1 MYAKPW
7 PPLPRF
13 WLSMSKNT
21 PTLASRLKPPT
32 HDRCSRCGPA
42 GHQVKSEGEAVCHLE
57 SGGFVGSMAFNRFIQ
72 EPPIRSRSARRP
84 RGVRG
89 EHQQADSVSDERFV
103 TEADA
108 NSKGVVKGAVET
120 AKAVVLD
127 MLRGPSVVGKVA
139 MSVVPDVVDER
150 QDLTKMERS
159 KNTVTA
165 TSDVSAR
172 LQRVNL

>member
-1 MYAKPW
+1 M
-7 PPLPRF
+7 
-13 WLSMSKNT
+13 
-21 PTLASRLKPPT
+21 
-32 HDRCSRCGPA
+32 
-42 GHQVKSEGEAVCHLE
+42 E

-108 NSKGVVKGAVET
+108 NSKGVKGAVET
-120 AKAVVLD
+120 AKEAVLD